1 MDKEKYIEVE
11 VPVRQDAQW
20 FKQLRAKMAEQG
32 VNVKWQNGHFHITVA
47 FITDHPQFANL
58 FLPMTH
64 SVAWKVGPFLTFDKV
79 DAFTTRSGQHIVYLT
94 STNPTPEFMDMVR
107 RIREEFKA
115 VGCEFST
122 DFKLHVTL
130 GRVEANQISLDA
142 LQRLLAQVTIPAFTL
157 QLFNVNTL
165 YYPSHDVYNIV
176 SMYPDEKTAKDAYE
190 ERRRQAFRNAGSNFQ
205 LFADPDM

>member
-1 MDKEKYIEVE
+1 MDKAKYIEVE
-11 VPVRQDAQW
+11 VPVREDALW
-20 FKQLRAKMAEQG
+20 FQQLRAKMAEQG

-47 FITDHPQFANL
+47 FITDHPQLANL

-64 SVAWKVGPFLTFDKV
+64 SVAWKVGPFLTFNKV

-115 VGCEFST
+115 VGCEFSS

-130 GRVEANQISLDA
+130 GRIGANQISLDV
-142 LQRLLAQVTIPAFTL
+142 LQRLLAKVPIPAFTL

-165 YYPSHDVYNIV
+165 YYPSHEVYNIV
-176 SMYPDEKTAKDAYE
+176 SMYPDEKSAKDAYE
-190 ERRRQAFRNAGSNFQ
+190 ERKRQAFWNAGSNFQ

>member
-1 MDKEKYIEVE
+1 MDKAKYIEVE
-11 VPVRQDAQW
+11 VPVREDALW
-20 FKQLRAKMAEQG
+20 FQQLRAKMAEQG

-47 FITDHPQFANL
+47 FITDHPQLANL

-64 SVAWKVGPFLTFDKV
+64 SVAWKVGPFLTFNKV

-94 STNPTPEFMDMVR
+94 STNPTPEFMDMVH

-115 VGCEFST
+115 VGCEISS

-130 GRVEANQISLDA
+130 GRVEANQMGLDE
-142 LQRLLAQVTIPAFTL
+142 LQCLLAEVPISAFTL

-165 YYPSHDVYNIV
+165 YYPSHEVYNIV

-190 ERRRQAFRNAGSNFQ
+190 ERKRQAFRNAGSNFQ

>member
-11 VPVRQDAQW
+11 VPVRQDALW

-58 FLPMTH
+58 FLPMAH

-79 DAFTTRSGQHIVYLT
+79 DAFTTRSGQHIVYLK
-94 STNPTPEFMDMVR
+94 SINPTPEFMGMVHC
-107 RIREEFKA
+107 IREEFKA

-122 DFKLHVTL
+122 EFKLHVTL
-130 GRVEANQISLDA
+130 GRVEANQIGLDA
-142 LQRLLAQVTIPAFTL
+142 LQHLLAEVTIPAFTR
-157 QLFNVNTL
+157 QLFKVNTL

-176 SMYPDEKTAKDAYE
+176 SMYPDEKTAQDAYE
-190 ERRRQAFRNAGSNFQ
+190 ERKRQAFRNAGSNFQ
-205 LFADPDM
+205 LFANPDM

>member
-1 MDKEKYIEVE
+1 MDKAKYIEVE
-11 VPVRQDAQW
+11 VPVREDALW
-20 FKQLRAKMAEQG
+20 FQQLRAKMAEQG

-79 DAFTTRSGQHIVYLT
+79 NAFTTRSGQHIVYLT
-94 STNPTPEFMDMVR
+94 SSNPTHEFIDMVK

-130 GRVEANQISLDA
+130 GRVEANQIGLDV
-142 LQRLLAQVTIPAFTL
+142 LQRILAEVAIPAFTL
-157 QLFNVNTL
+157 QLLKVNTL
-165 YYPSHDVYNIV
+165 YYPSHEVYNIKD
-176 SMYPDEKTAKDAYE
+176 MYPDEQTAQNAYE
-190 ERRRQAFRNAGSNFQ
+190 ERKRQAFRNAGSNFQ